1 MKRDAKR
8 IGSTD
13 AEVQVSAAGQI
24 PGTDATNVGPTSQKG
39 DPDADWLSMATEDP
53 ALYIK
58 ETDE

>member
-13 AEVQVSAAGQI
+13 AEVHVSAAGQI
-24 PGTDATNVGPTSQKG
+24 PGTDATDVGPPSQKG
-39 DPDADWLSMATEDP
+39 DPDAEWLFMTTGDP

-58 ETDE
+58 DA